1 TQFTQAGLFALE
13 VALFELVTSWGVKP
27 DFLLGHSIGELS
39 AAYVAGVLSLE
50 DVAELV
56 AARGRL
62 MQALPTGGA
71 MVSLQ
76 AAEDEVLP
84 LLVDGVSI
92 AALNGPSATV
102 ISGDEDAVL
111 RIAAHFESEGRK
123 TKRLRVS
130 HAFHSPRMDAMLDD
144 FRAVAQ
150 GLTFSAPQLSI
161 ISDVTGEVLSAKEVQ
176 DPEYWVRHV
185 REAVRFLDGIRTLET
200 EGVTVFLELG
210 PDGVLSA
217 MAQGCVSGGSGGGDE
232 LAFVPVLRKNRD
244 EPESLL
250 TALADLHVRGGVV
263 DWAAYFAG
271 TGARRVDLPTYAF
284 QHQRYWLTDERTYDR
299 DASGLG
305 QSPDEHP
312 LLGAAVPLAGGA
324 GVVFTG
330 LLSLARYPWLADHVV
345 KGAILVPGTALVDLA
360 LHACEYVECGA
371 LDELTLEAPLVLSEQ
386 VDTQVQVVVG
396 APDDESGRRALT
408 VYSRSSDDTRAEWTR
423 HAEGVLSDDPRT
435 MAAGEGL
442 EEWPPRS
449 AVELTTADVYDR
461 LADQGLSYG
470 PLFQGLRSVWK
481 RDDEV
486 FAEVALPDGLEA
498 GGFGLHPALFDAA
511 LHTMAVSDAGFQADE
526 GGSPG
531 LPFAWSGVSLS
542 AVGARVLRVR
552 IVRS

>member
-1 TQFTQAGLFALE
+1 
-13 VALFELVTSWGVKP
+13 
-27 DFLLGHSIGELS
+27 GELS
-39 AAYVAGVLSLE
+39 AACVAGVLSLE
-50 DVAELV
+50 DAAVLV

-62 MQALPTGGA
+62 MQALPTDGA

-84 LLVDGVSI
+84 LLTDDVSI
-92 AALNGPSATV
+92 AALNGPRSTV
-102 ISGDEDAVL
+102 VSGDEADVL
-111 RIAAHFESEGRK
+111 RIAAHFEGEGRK

-130 HAFHSPRMDAMLDD
+130 HAFHSPRMEAMLDG

-150 GLTFSAPQLSI
+150 GLTFSAPQLAI
-161 ISDVTGEVLSAKEVQ
+161 VSDVTGEVLTTEEIQ

-185 REAVRFLDGIRTLET
+185 REAVRFLDGIRTLEA
-200 EGVTVFLELG
+200 EGVTAFLELG

-217 MAQGCVSGGSGGGDE
+217 MAQDCVTSDSGE
-232 LAFVPVLRKNRD
+232 ITVVPVLRRD
-244 EPESLL
+244 REEPGSLV
-250 TALADLHVRGGVV
+250 TALAELYVRGKAV
-263 DWAAYFAG
+263 DWTAYYAG

-284 QHQRYWLTDERTYDR
+284 QHQRYWLTDERTYDG

-305 QSPDEHP
+305 QSPDEYP

-330 LLSLARYPWLADHVV
+330 LLSPARYPWLADHVV
-345 KGAILVPGTALVDLA
+345 KGTILVPGTALVDLA
-360 LHACEYVECGA
+360 LHAGEYVECGS
-371 LDELTLEAPLVLSEQ
+371 LDELTLEAPLVLSER
-386 VDTQVQVVVG
+386 VDTQVQLVVG

-408 VYSRSSDDTRAEWTR
+408 LYSRPADDTRAEWTR
-423 HAEGVLSDDPRT
+423 HAAGVLSEGT
-435 MAAGEGL
+435 GTVGSGEGL
-442 EEWPPRS
+442 EVWPPRD
-449 AVELTTADVYDR
+449 AVELHTADVYER
-461 LADQGLSYG
+461 LAAQGLDYG
-470 PLFQGLRSVWK
+470 PVFQGLRTVWK

-511 LHTMAVSDAGFQADE
+511 LHTMAVSDAGFQAVE

-542 AVGARVLRVR
+542 A
-552 IVRS
+552 

>member
-1 TQFTQAGLFALE
+1 
-13 VALFELVTSWGVKP
+13 
-27 DFLLGHSIGELS
+27 
-39 AAYVAGVLSLE
+39 
-50 DVAELV
+50 
-56 AARGRL
+56 

-76 AAEDEVLP
+76 AAEDEILP

-111 RIAAHFESEGRK
+111 EIAAHFEGEGRK

-144 FRAVAQ
+144 FRKVAE
-150 GLTFSAPQLSI
+150 GLTFNAPQLSI
-161 ISDVTGEVLSAKEVQ
+161 VSDVTGAVLSAEEIQ

-185 REAVRFLDGIRTLET
+185 REAVRFLDGIRTLEV
-200 EGVTVFLELG
+200 EGVTAFLELG

-217 MAQGCVSGGSGGGDE
+217 MAQDCVTSGSEGGDI
-232 LAFVPVLRKNRD
+232 LTFVPALRKNRN

-250 TALADLHVRGGVV
+250 TALAELHVRGKAV
-263 DWAAYFAG
+263 DWPSYFAG
-271 TGARRVDLPTYAF
+271 TGAGRVDLPTYAF
-284 QHQRYWLTDERTYDR
+284 QRQRYWLTDERTYDR

-312 LLGAAVPLAGGA
+312 LLGAAVTLAGGA

-330 LLSLARYPWLADHVV
+330 LLSPARYPWLADHVV
-345 KGAILVPGTALVDLA
+345 KGTTLVPGTALVDLA
-360 LHACEYVECGA
+360 LHAGEYVECGS
-371 LDELTLEAPLVLSEQ
+371 LDELTLEAPLVLSERI
-386 VDTQVQVVVG
+386 DTQVQVVVG

-423 HAEGVLSDDPRT
+423 HAEGVLSDDAGTRG
-435 MAAGEGL
+435 AGEGL
-442 EEWPPRS
+442 AVWPPRD
-449 AVELTTADVYDR
+449 AVELHTADVYDR
-461 LADQGLSYG
+461 LAAQGLDYG
-470 PLFQGLRSVWK
+470 PVFQGLQSVWK

-531 LPFAWSGVSLS
+531 LPFAWSGVALS

-552 IVRS
+552 IVRSGSGVSLLLADGTGAH